1 MGKAGLIW
9 LLASIGGILG
19 AIFSAI
25 IGLNC
30 TGAGCE
36 MDLVW
41 AIPLGIFIGAVS
53 LVIIGVL
60 INSLIK

>member
-1 MGKAGLIW
+1 MSKAGLIW

-25 IGLNC
+25 IVLNC
-30 TGAGCE
+30 TEVSCE
-36 MDLVW
+36 MNLVW
-41 AIPLGIFIGAVS
+41 AIPLGILIGAFS
-53 LVIIGVL
+53 LVIIGLL